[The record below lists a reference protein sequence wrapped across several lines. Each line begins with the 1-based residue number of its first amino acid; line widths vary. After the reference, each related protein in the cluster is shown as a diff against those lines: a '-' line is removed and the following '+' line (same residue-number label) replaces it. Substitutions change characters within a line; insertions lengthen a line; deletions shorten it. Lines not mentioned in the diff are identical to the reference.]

1 MAGALIAKAILG
13 AIGGGFEGAAKPYSG
28 GNTGVKAESTGAEK
42 VGASANKTEAD
53 EKEVTFKADSLK
65 NENLTD
71 KAKSE
76 SINTMDF
83 DKAKSAFNDKDSYK
97 NAFGMKLNLGN
108 NILSSDE
115 ELKKIYGDN
124 LADSLIENFAKIS
137 AIDFSYT
144 DEAKKEYNGENA
156 VDDEEHIGIKAQEL
170 EENPATKG
178 VVKTDE
184 NGNLEV
190 DTRHL
195 TAANTA
201 AIAELS
207 RRVLTLETAIKELMG
222 KGE

>member
-13 AIGGGFEGAAKPYSG
+13 AIGGGFEGAAKPYTN
-28 GNTGVKAESTGAEK
+28 GNSSVKGAEF
-42 VGASANKTEAD
+42 KTD
-53 EKEVTFKADSLK
+53 ISKDKEKKDVTISSDSLK
-65 NENLTD
+65 NDTLTD

-83 DKAKSAFNDKDSYK
+83 NKAQNAFKNKDSYK
-97 NAFGMKLNLGN
+97 NAFGVKLNLGN
-108 NILSSDE
+108 SLSSDV
-115 ELKKIYGDN
+115 ELKKIYGEN
-124 LADSLIENFAKIS
+124 LADSIIENFAKIN

-184 NGNLEV
+184 NGNKEV

-201 AIAELS
+201 VLSELA
-207 RRVLTLETAIKELMG
+207 RRVLELETVVRDLTARLDA

>member
-13 AIGGGFEGAAKPYSG
+13 AIGGGFEGAAKPYTN
-28 GNTGVKAESTGAEK
+28 GNSGVKGAEFK
-42 VGASANKTEAD
+42 TDISKNK
-53 EKEVTFKADSLK
+53 EKKDVAISSDSL
-65 NENLTD
+65 NNDTLTD

-124 LADSLIENFAKIS
+124 LADSLVENFAKIS

-178 VVKTDE
+178 VVKTNE
-184 NGNLEV
+184 NGNKEV
-190 DTRHL
+190 DIRHL

-201 AIAELS
+201 VLSELA
-207 RRVLTLETAIKELMG
+207 RRVLELETVVRDLTAKLDA

>member
-1 MAGALIAKAILG
+1 MAGAMIAKAILG
-13 AIGGGFEGAAKPYSG
+13 AIGGGFEGAAKPYTN
-28 GNTGVKAESTGAEK
+28 GNSGVKGAEFK
-42 VGASANKTEAD
+42 AD
-53 EKEVTFKADSLK
+53 ISKDKEKKDVTFSSDSLK
-65 NENLTD
+65 NDTLTD
-71 KAKSE
+71 KSKSE

-83 DKAKSAFNDKDSYK
+83 DKAKSAFNDKNSYK
-97 NAFGMKLNLGN
+97 NAFGLKMNLGN

-124 LADSLIENFAKIS
+124 LADSLIENFAKIN

-184 NGNLEV
+184 NGNKEV

-201 AIAELS
+201 VLSELS
-207 RRVLTLETAIKELMG
+207 RRVLTLESAIKELMG

>member
-13 AIGGGFEGAAKPYSG
+13 AIGGGFEGAAKPYTN
-28 GNTGVKAESTGAEK
+28 GNSGVKGAEFK
-42 VGASANKTEAD
+42 TDISKNK
-53 EKEVTFKADSLK
+53 EKKDVAISSDSL
-65 NENLTD
+65 NNDTLTD

-83 DKAKSAFNDKDSYK
+83 DKAKSAFNGKDSYK

-124 LADSLIENFAKIS
+124 LADSLVENFAKIS

-184 NGNLEV
+184 NGNKEV

-201 AIAELS
+201 VLSELA
-207 RRVLTLETAIKELMG
+207 RRVLELETVVRDLTAKLDA

>member
-13 AIGGGFEGAAKPYSG
+13 AIGGGFEGAAKPYTN
-28 GNTGVKAESTGAEK
+28 GNSGVKGAEF
-42 VGASANKTEAD
+42 KTD
-53 EKEVTFKADSLK
+53 ITKDKEKKDVAISSDSL
-65 NENLTD
+65 NNDTLTD
-71 KAKSE
+71 KTKSE

-97 NAFGMKLNLGN
+97 NAFGMKMNLGN

-124 LADSLIENFAKIS
+124 LADSLVENFAKIS

-144 DEAKKEYNGENA
+144 DEAKKEYGGENA
-156 VDDEEHIGIKAQEL
+156 VDDDEHIGVKAQEL

-184 NGNLEV
+184 NGNREV

-201 AIAELS
+201 VLSELA
-207 RRVLTLETAIKELMG
+207 RRVLTLEMAIKELMG
-222 KGE
+222 KGD